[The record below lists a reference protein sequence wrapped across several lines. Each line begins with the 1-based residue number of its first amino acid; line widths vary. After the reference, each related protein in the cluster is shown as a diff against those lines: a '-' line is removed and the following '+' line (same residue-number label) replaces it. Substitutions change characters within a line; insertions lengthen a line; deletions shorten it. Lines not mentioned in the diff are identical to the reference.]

1 MTLVM
6 IQVSMFVV
14 VDLLLVL
21 LPFSMRMVIDSKLRD
36 KMKKRMVYLIVI
48 LECLTLLGLAGLSLS
63 NMVIVIV
70 ESIPSI
76 LNLCLIGI
84 GILSI
89 LLAAIPTN
97 MVIGM
102 TKKIFI

>member
-21 LPFSMRMVIDSKLRD
+21 LPFSMRMVIDNKLQD
-36 KMKKRMVYLIVI
+36 KMKKRMVYLILI

-63 NMVIVIV
+63 NMVIVVV
-70 ESIPSI
+70 ENIPSI

-84 GILSI
+84 AILSI